1 MNDLIN
7 FYYSHLCIGCLAE
20 LNEKIELLNK
30 TPCHTETDLQN
41 LIKCGHQ
48 KRVTNDAIEKFAK
61 AIKPIYADLCKSIDF
76 EELYDKVRA
85 VGMPISGIGDL
96 TIYDTA
102 WRIGM
107 AQSPQICPEQY
118 VYLACGAKTG
128 AEHLLGKG
136 LKYREPIYRF
146 EPFFGTMPSWL
157 IEDFFCVMKN
167 YLPLCI
173 TSSPC
178 VKINTKGKTLTAQ
191 KCNLADNYKRVDD
204 IEDDGKK

>member
-20 LNEKIELLNK
+20 LSEKIELLK
-30 TPCHTETDLQN
+30 KHPCPSETDLQN
-41 LIKCGHQ
+41 LIKGGHQ
-48 KRVTNDAIEKFAK
+48 KRVSNDAIKDFAK

-85 VGMPISGIGDL
+85 VGFPISGIGAL

-107 AQSPQICPEQY
+107 AQSPQIYPEQY

-128 AEHLLGKG
+128 AENLLGKG

-157 IEDFFCVMKN
+157 IEDFFCVMKKN
-167 YLPLCI
+167 LQLCI
-173 TSSPC
+173 TSNPC
-178 VKINTKGKTLTAQ
+178 VKINTKGKTLTAC
-191 KCNLADNYKRVDD
+191 KCCQANNYKRADD
-204 IEDDGKK
+204 IEDDSTK